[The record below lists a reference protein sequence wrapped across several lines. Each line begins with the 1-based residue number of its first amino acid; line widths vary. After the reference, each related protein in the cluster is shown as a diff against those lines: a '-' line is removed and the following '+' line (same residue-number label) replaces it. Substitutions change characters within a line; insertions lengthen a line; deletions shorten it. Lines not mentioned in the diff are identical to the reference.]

1 MNRRRSTGEDD
12 ANWIF
17 RGDFCCGQIV
27 ANDFREHMRFTHA
40 TRNELRVL
48 RAEID
53 DKDGAYRRFS
63 VQDQ

>member
-1 MNRRRSTGEDD
+1 MHRSRATRKDD
-12 ANWIF
+12 SY
-17 RGDFCCGQIV
+17 RVLGSDLCSSQIV

-40 TRNELRVL
+40 ARNELCVL